1 MAMKCW
7 LVKKNF
13 WRGVAVV
20 VGVML
25 VGVESSAQQVIHIE
39 NRRMADT
46 TDGFSGD
53 VSLQANLV
61 QNLNDIFQTNNLA
74 QLHFVKGRHRA
85 LSISSFNL
93 TVFNESRIANDAYQH
108 FRYNYEL
115 TERLSP
121 EVFAQYQYNELIK
134 IGFRTLHGAGMRYA
148 VLDNDSA
155 KTKLFAGLSYM
166 YEYEEETTDKIIRA
180 HRANLYFSVG
190 LPIGRMIHLDAI
202 AYFQPNLE
210 LIKDIRS
217 SVEVTIDVHITKR
230 LSLMLAHS
238 LIYDGASPE
247 GVRNTFYNFRNGL
260 RYRF

>member
-1 MAMKCW
+1 MKCW
-7 LVKKNF
+7 LVKNNWKAIAIAIGGMF
-13 WRGVAVV
+13 IVA
-20 VGVML
+20 
-25 VGVESSAQQVIHIE
+25 ESTAQQVIHIE

-53 VSLQANLV
+53 ISLQANLV

-108 FRYNYEL
+108 FRYNFEL

-134 IGFRTLHGAGMRYA
+134 IGFRTLHGAGLRYA

-155 KTKLFAGLSYM
+155 KTKLFTGLSYM

-180 HRANLYFSVG
+180 HRANFYFSVG
-190 LPIGRMIHLDAI
+190 LPIGNLIHLDAI

-210 LIKDIRS
+210 LIKDVRS
-217 SVEVTIDVHITKR
+217 SVEVTIDVRITRR
-230 LSLMLAHS
+230 LSLLLVHS
-238 LIYDGASPE
+238 LIYDGAPPE